1 MLPRS
6 LFVHNIQRLG
16 EHPVSGGGF
25 ADIWR
30 GLLPSPYTASTILM
44 NVQRLGIYHEQVVAL
59 KVLRVFAV
67 DGVLATLRKVSD
79 RFLAH
84 AFSKLCSRSS
94 VKRPWFG
101 VN

>member
-1 MLPRS
+1 VNILLAEEVS
-6 LFVHNIQRLG
+6 LIFG
-16 EHPVSGGGF
+16 EVSYHLR
-25 ADIWR
+25 I
-30 GLLPSPYTASTILM
+30 LHLSILM

-67 DGVLATLRKVSD
+67 DGVLAELRKVSD